1 MNSVTNLASTPFTL
15 EATSVVIETVQEIS
29 VLASLN
35 TFTTALQ
42 IYNLVVIPV
51 NVANFGL

>member
-1 MNSVTNLASTPFTL
+1 MNSVTNPAFTPFTL
-15 EATSVVIETVQEIS
+15 GATSVVMETVQGIS
-29 VLASLN
+29 VLASVN

-42 IYNLVVIPV
+42 IYNLVV